1 MASLLKTVSQT
12 TSHLCGEEEP
22 GTKLAS
28 ATYMSLLKLP
38 SFAQGWRIFLGHRNF
53 RTKTKES
60 QTSQSFQFSFDLI
73 PKSPALKVV
82 EGLFQ
87 DPS

>member
-38 SFAQGWRIFLGHRNF
+38 SLPRAEEFSGTQ
-53 RTKTKES
+53 E
-60 QTSQSFQFSFDLI
+60 FQN
-73 PKSPALKVV
+73 
-82 EGLFQ
+82 
-87 DPS
+87 